1 MNRPECIFHIIS
13 CRFIALSGAFYPSY
27 CGKWAEKAQELYLF
41 LDHDHSGHLV
51 AFYSFLLCHC
61 AQQQDTRQAMVNRR
75 RERMEDISKGQNK
88 GGQGVCLSSRF
99 RDPVGEQ

>member
-1 MNRPECIFHIIS
+1 M
-13 CRFIALSGAFYPSY
+13 
-27 CGKWAEKAQELYLF
+27 
-41 LDHDHSGHLV
+41 
-51 AFYSFLLCHC
+51 AFYSFRLCHC